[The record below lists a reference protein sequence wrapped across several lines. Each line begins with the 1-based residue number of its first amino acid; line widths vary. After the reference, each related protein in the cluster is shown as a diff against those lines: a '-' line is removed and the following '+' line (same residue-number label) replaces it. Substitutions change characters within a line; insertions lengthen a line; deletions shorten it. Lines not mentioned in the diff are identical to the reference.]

1 MVRAMLKENIPIEI
15 IEKVTKLTKEQI
27 EKLK

>member
-1 MVRAMLKENIPIEI
+1 MGIFIDGIIHECENVGIP
-15 IEKVTKLTKEQI
+15 TLTKEQI